1 MKPRALLI
9 AAIAALA
16 LAGCADTPKSKG
28 YFKVGN
34 PYTVKGQTYYP
45 HESYD
50 YVETGIA
57 SWYGP
62 GFNGKKTANGE
73 TFDESELTAAH
84 RTLQMPSLLR
94 VTNLENG
101 KSLVVRVNDRGPYSR
116 GRVIDVSKKAADLLG
131 FRMQGT
137 ARVRLDIIGPES
149 QIIASAAKRG
159 QDTRGTEVAMNRY
172 GRLEGYD
179 YGESRPLHMDD
190 DEVSLAM
197 AEKHEAEVLEASPV
211 PPQVA
216 AIDPRNIENLQKMQK
231 VFPRNEVETMTL
243 QSPTLPQPVE
253 GHSKAGRFM
262 PDPVVETYPVR
273 PTRLYVQAGSF
284 QTLDNAET
292 LRTAL
297 SSLGPTDIQHVMLN
311 GQSFH
316 RVRIGPFDTVEKAD
330 RMLNTLVSR
339 GRTGT
344 IVVSEQ

>member
-1 MKPRALLI
+1 MTSRALFVAAL
-9 AAIAALA
+9 AAIALS
-16 LAGCADTPKSKG
+16 GCADTPKSKG
-28 YFKVGN
+28 HFKVGN
-34 PYTVKGQTYYP
+34 PYTIKGQTYFP
-45 HESYD
+45 HESYE

-73 TFDESELTAAH
+73 TFDENELTAAH

-116 GRVIDVSKKAADLLG
+116 GRVVDVSKKAADLLG
-131 FRMQGT
+131 FRLQGT
-137 ARVRLDIIGPES
+137 ARVRLDVVGPES
-149 QIIASAAKRG
+149 EMIANAAKRG
-159 QDTRGTEVAMNRY
+159 EDTRGTEVAMNRY
-172 GRLEGYD
+172 GRLEGYE
-179 YGESRPLHMDD
+179 YGEGRPLHMDD

-197 AEKHEAEVLEASPV
+197 ANQRQAEALELAPE
-211 PPQVA
+211 PQKIVVQN
-216 AIDPRNIENLQKMQK
+216 PETLQKMQQAY
-231 VFPRNEVETMTL
+231 PRNEVEAMAL
-243 QSPTLPQPVE
+243 KSPAQPQHIE
-253 GHSKAGRFM
+253 GHSNAGRFM
-262 PDPVVETYPVR
+262 PDPVVQTFAVN

-284 QTLDNAET
+284 QSLDNAET
-292 LRTAL
+292 LRAAL
-297 SSLGPTDIQHVMLN
+297 APLGQTDIQHVMLN

-316 RVRIGPFDTVEKAD
+316 RVRIGPFDSVEKAD